1 MLTSTKCFPPGK
13 RNARMYNIFISQEKD
28 KEQELKC
35 KENLFLKTYICI
47 FQLLSVVISH
57 EHVGTQSTQGT

>member
-1 MLTSTKCFPPGK
+1 MLTNTKWLPPGK

-35 KENLFLKTYICI
+35 KENLFLKTYFCI
-47 FQLLSVVISH
+47 FYLLSVVISR
-57 EHVGTQSTQGT
+57 EHVGTQSTLGT